1 MTVNMCDTMVMNEP
15 CDCIDQTRPLNVLT
29 ADDAEAI
36 AALLKAVA
44 EPMRLRIISIIVE
57 LGGADVCACE
67 FPERLGIGQPTA
79 SHHLKRLTE
88 AGLLTR
94 EQRGKWAFFTLV
106 PERLAQIRDLLG
118 APLLRV

>member
-1 MTVNMCDTMVMNEP
+1 MNEMCGCVDP
-15 CDCIDQTRPLNVLT
+15 TRQLNILSP
-29 ADDAEAI
+29 ADAEEI
-36 AALLKAVA
+36 ATLLKALA
-44 EPMRLRIISIIVE
+44 EPMRLRIISIMVD
-57 LGGADVCACE
+57 LGGTDVCACE
-67 FPERLGIGQPTA
+67 FPDRLGISQPTA

-118 APLLRV
+118 APLLQVQL